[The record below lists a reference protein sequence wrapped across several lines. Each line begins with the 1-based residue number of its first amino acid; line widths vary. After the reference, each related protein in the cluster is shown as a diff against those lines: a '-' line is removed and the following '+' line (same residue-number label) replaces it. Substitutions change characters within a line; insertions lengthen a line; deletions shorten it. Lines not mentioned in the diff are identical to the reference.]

1 MRGALGGAAAGLES
15 DVFEHG
21 GQRGV
26 VTAFI
31 AAPASPECCG
41 EGDESQQQDSG
52 LADKTDECCAEERR
66 TLARPPCAESLKP
79 I

>member
-1 MRGALGGAAAGLES
+1 MRRGALGGAAAGLEL

-41 EGDESQQQDSG
+41 EGDESQ
-52 LADKTDECCAEERR
+52 
-66 TLARPPCAESLKP
+66 
-79 I
+79 